1 MTKFIRLPVAV
12 AFAVLMLAACSRAD
26 MTVSPGVVSGC
37 TDGRGSVV
45 SVAWDARSTGAK
57 NVRIVLTRPGSG
69 ERPWMQ
75 GPPAGQRKTGP
86 WAVDGLTFVMRDMQ
100 GRELARRTV
109 ETSACPRERAHG

>member
-1 MTKFIRLPVAV
+1 MMVRARLPVAA
-12 AFAVLMLAACSRAD
+12 AFAALALAACSRAD
-26 MTVSPGVVSGC
+26 LTISPDVVSGC
-37 TDGRGSVV
+37 TDVRGSVV

-57 NVRIVLTRPGSG
+57 SVRIVLTRPGGG

-86 WAVDGLTFVMRDMQ
+86 WAVDGLTFVLRDMQ

-109 ETSACPRERAHG
+109 ESAACPRERGHG